1 MRNSNGIGPMGEYAK
16 SGTSQIA
23 VVRLNM
29 RRFQLYGLTI
39 ASEFDLL
46 LPEGSDAAPPAVTIR
61 RAHPEFF
68 NDLVSAAPGGN
79 HKSYRYKA
87 LPDGS
92 SYLTWNELFD
102 FLIASDGRAIVC
114 GPRGGTV
121 FEGFKNELLSEPYIS
136 YLISFAMS
144 FALLRI
150 GDETLHATVIESGGQ
165 AIGFL
170 GNSGA
175 GKSTLA
181 SYFLRRGCRLLTDD
195 LLRVTF
201 RGQTVMAHPGPQR
214 IKLFPESAAEFM
226 QRETCTVAANP
237 FTAKLLIV
245 PAADQRMAKGA
256 PLRAL
261 YLLES
266 LEERDEINSIGVE
279 RIRSGDA
286 ALNVIAS
293 TFNAAVKT
301 PERLGRQLQFVRQI
315 LSKIPIF
322 RLSYPRRFDALASVY
337 DLVVHGYPR

>member
-1 MRNSNGIGPMGEYAK
+1 M
-16 SGTSQIA
+16 SQIE
-23 VVRLNM
+23 VRLNM
-29 RRFQLYGLTI
+29 RRFRLYGLTI

-46 LPEGSDAAPPAVTIR
+46 LPEGSDAAAPDVTIR

-68 NDLVSAAPGGN
+68 NDLVSAAPGEN
-79 HKSYRYKA
+79 HKSYRYEA

-102 FLIASDGRAIVC
+102 FIITPDGREIVC
-114 GPRGGTV
+114 GPRCGTF
-121 FEGFKNELLSEPYIS
+121 FEAYKSDLLSEPYIS
-136 YLISFAMS
+136 YLISFALS

-181 SYFLRRGCRLLTDD
+181 SYFLRKGSRLVTDD

-201 RGQTVMAHPGPQR
+201 RDQSVMAHPGPQR

-226 QRETCTVAANP
+226 QRETYTVAVNP
-237 FTAKLLIV
+237 FTTKQLIV

-261 YLLES
+261 YLLDLHENG
-266 LEERDEINSIGVE
+266 DQINSIGVE
-279 RIRSGDA
+279 RLRSGEA
-286 ALNVIAS
+286 TLSVIAS

-301 PERLGRQLQFVRQI
+301 PE
-315 LSKIPIF
+315 
-322 RLSYPRRFDALASVY
+322 VY
-337 DLVVHGYPR
+337 DVVVQGHRQ